1 MGDDHKV
8 DTSQA
13 LEEFENNF
21 VNVDEAVLHDLINRT
36 VPKDT
41 DHKHCN

>member
-1 MGDDHKV
+1 LVGDDHKV

-13 LEEFENNF
+13 LEEFDNNF
-21 VNVDEAVLHDLINRT
+21 DEAVLHDLINRT